1 MAQPAVPSPI
11 LAPESVLPFSFPQ
24 ARASEVFKSWLGS
37 RWFAP
42 NALVRLARQEGVSG
56 IYLPFWTFD
65 AHTLSHYTGER
76 GEYYW
81 ETETYLGRDEQGR
94 NVTKTRQ
101 VRKTLWHPASGQVER
116 WFDDVLIP
124 ATRSIP
130 STRIKSLEPW
140 DLMN

>member
-1 MAQPAVPSPI
+1 MISARRRLWPNRLFQAPSWPPNQSYPSASPKHVPAEAI
-11 LAPESVLPFSFPQ
+11 
-24 ARASEVFKSWLGS
+24 KSWLGS

-81 ETETYLGRDEQGR
+81 ETETYQGRDEQGR

-130 STRIKSLEPW
+130 VSPA
-140 DLMN
+140 